1 MQKAQQA
8 YLQTQITTTSQGE
21 LVVMLYDGAIKFL
34 QQAKEKIAE
43 KNYAE
48 KGILISKSLDIIAE
62 LDSSLNVEKG
72 GDLSSNL
79 HSLYLYSQG
88 RLLQANLKMDQG
100 IVDEVIKILS
110 SLRGAFAE
118 IINSPEALKAQ
129 KQAPEQ
135 APVNVNT
142 FRKQLPFGMENG
154 AESVNNAQAGPA
166 MANNSV
172 RAKAYQQQTVG
183 FSAAQQGQATNF
195 AVENKVTQQAPV
207 TASAG
212 AGVSVQQAGLQAAPQ
227 MGLQAG
233 PQAKQAPKQVQEVK
247 QPEPVVSAQAMGA
260 AGLSGFG
267 RQMINNSLYKKMAM
281 APTASPTPSV
291 SLAEE

>member
-8 YLQTQITTTSQGE
+8 YLQTQMTTTSQGE

-62 LDSSLNVEKG
+62 LDSSLNIERG
-72 GDLSSNL
+72 GELSNNL

-100 IVDEVIKILS
+100 IVDEIIKILS

-129 KQAPEQ
+129 KQAPDQ
-135 APVNVNT
+135 APVNMNT
-142 FRKQLPFGMENG
+142 LRKQMPFGL
-154 AESVNNAQAGPA
+154 ESGVESTNTSQPGSA

-172 RAKAYQQQTVG
+172 RAKAYQQQSVA
-183 FSAAQQGQATNF
+183 FSAPSQPQATSPV
-195 AVENKVTQQAPV
+195 AENKV
-207 TASAG
+207 
-212 AGVSVQQAGLQAAPQ
+212 VQQASVQTPAA
-227 MGLQAG
+227 
-233 PQAKQAPKQVQEVK
+233 QEVK
-247 QPEPVVSAQAMGA
+247 QVEPTVSTAASTQEAKPSLASSSPTGASSFTPAQALGA
-260 AGLSGFG
+260 AGLNGFG

-281 APTASPTPSV
+281 TPTVAASPAASRV
-291 SLAEE
+291 EE